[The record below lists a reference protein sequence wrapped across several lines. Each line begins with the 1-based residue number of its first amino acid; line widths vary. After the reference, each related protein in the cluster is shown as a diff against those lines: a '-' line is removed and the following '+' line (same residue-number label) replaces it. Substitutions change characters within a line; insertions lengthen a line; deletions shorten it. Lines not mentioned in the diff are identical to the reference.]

1 MASIMKRGN
10 TYSVR
15 YNYKDHAG
23 KPCKGWETFKTK
35 AEAQERKI
43 TVEKELLDG
52 TFLVPDTMTVEEM
65 LYKWIPIQSS
75 KHKWSPK
82 TYTQSVAM
90 VQNLIV
96 PYIGKRKVQD
106 LRTYDIEQFYAT
118 LSQTPCGQYV
128 HGEKQELTENQ
139 KKRLLSST
147 SIHEVHTLLKT
158 AFSYAVDWDLIHK
171 SPTPREAP
179 KINTEERTMLAALQT
194 IENPALHLAVH
205 MSMILSLREGEILG
219 LQPGDL
225 DFDAADGRGTIS
237 VNKALQRADKVALS
251 KIDPTQIYHTF
262 PDRREGSKS
271 SLILKRTKTKKSNRI
286 LYMTKPLKEELL
298 AWLEKMKQD
307 EQNAPEKYSNCGQLF
322 RLPDGLPIAPDV
334 LTKWYR
340 MWRAEHPEFE
350 KIVFH
355 GLRHSSATYQLLQ
368 SGGDFKSVQG
378 NTGHATATVL
388 MDTYAHTQDKPRLEL
403 TEKIEADFYSQN
415 VGSKPGSAPEK
426 QNLPD
431 ASQITPEVMLTVV
444 RQMNPEQRREF
455 TRLLFA

>member
-128 HGEKQELTENQ
+128 HGEKQELTDNQ

-147 SIHEVHTLLKT
+147 SIHEVHTLLKLP
-158 AFSYAVDWDLIHK
+158 F
-171 SPTPREAP
+171 R
-179 KINTEERTMLAALQT
+179 M
-194 IENPALHLAVH
+194 
-205 MSMILSLREGEILG
+205 
-219 LQPGDL
+219 
-225 DFDAADGRGTIS
+225 
-237 VNKALQRADKVALS
+237 
-251 KIDPTQIYHTF
+251 
-262 PDRREGSKS
+262 
-271 SLILKRTKTKKSNRI
+271 
-286 LYMTKPLKEELL
+286 PL
-298 AWLEKMKQD
+298 
-307 EQNAPEKYSNCGQLF
+307 
-322 RLPDGLPIAPDV
+322 
-334 LTKWYR
+334 
-340 MWRAEHPEFE
+340 
-350 KIVFH
+350 
-355 GLRHSSATYQLLQ
+355 
-368 SGGDFKSVQG
+368 
-378 NTGHATATVL
+378 TG
-388 MDTYAHTQDKPRLEL
+388 
-403 TEKIEADFYSQN
+403 I
-415 VGSKPGSAPEK
+415 
-426 QNLPD
+426 
-431 ASQITPEVMLTVV
+431 
-444 RQMNPEQRREF
+444 
-455 TRLLFA
+455 